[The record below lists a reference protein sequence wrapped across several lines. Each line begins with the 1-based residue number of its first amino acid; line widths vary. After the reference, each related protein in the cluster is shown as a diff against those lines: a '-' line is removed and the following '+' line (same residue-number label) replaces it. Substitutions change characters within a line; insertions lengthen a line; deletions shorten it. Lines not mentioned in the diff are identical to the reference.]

1 MKTIIFIFLN
11 FIAVSSYAA
20 LNIPMPGTPS
30 DSFLNGLNTGSNFS
44 NNIIT
49 AQQAL
54 HSINIQRQEEAM
66 PQLQMEIMREQ
77 LRQLKKNRH

>member
-20 LNIPMPGTPS
+20 LNIPMPGAPG
-30 DSFLNGLNTGSNFS
+30 DSFMNGVNTGSNFA
-44 NNIIT
+44 NNIIA
-49 AQQAL
+49 AQQ
-54 HSINIQRQEEAM
+54 SRNIQRQEEAIH
-66 PQLQMEIMREQ
+66 QLQMEIMREQ